1 MSGTRSHIEIVIA
14 VIVMVV
20 LFGCKTRQIPQNHD
34 YRDSIYIERYIRDTV
49 TPDTSY
55 IVTLIECDS
64 LTNKPI
70 VQVSDVYLD
79 DIRLWIEQKT
89 NQKFKFNI
97 LKPQSEIK
105 VIEKGNT
112 SDKIEFVEIERKRG
126 KFEWFLLSSGV
137 VVWMIVIMYLIFL
150 IYKLIKKIKL

>member
-1 MSGTRSHIEIVIA
+1 MSGTRTYTQIVIA

-34 YRDSIYIERYIRDTV
+34 YRDSVYIERYIRDTIQ
-49 TPDTSY
+49 PDTSY

-64 LTNKPI
+64 VTNKPI

-105 VIEKGNT
+105 VIERSNT
-112 SDKIEFVEIERKRG
+112 SDKVEVVEIERKRG
-126 KFEWFLLSSGV
+126 KFEWFLLISGV
-137 VVWMIVIMYLIFL
+137 VVWMIVIMYLIFK

>member
-1 MSGTRSHIEIVIA
+1 MSGVSTYTKIVIA

-49 TPDTSY
+49 LPDTSY

-64 LTNKPI
+64 VTNKPI

-79 DIRLWIEQKT
+79 DLKLWVERENNK
-89 NQKFKFNI
+89 
-97 LKPQSEIK
+97 LKISAVKPHSEIK

-112 SDKIEFVEIERKRG
+112 SDKIEFVEIARKRG

-137 VVWMIVIMYLIFL
+137 VGWMIVIVFLIFKF
-150 IYKLIKKIKL
+150 YKLIKKIKL

>member
-1 MSGTRSHIEIVIA
+1 MSSACSHIRIVIA

-64 LTNKPI
+64 VTNKPI

-79 DIRLWIEQKT
+79 DLKLWVERENNK
-89 NQKFKFNI
+89 
-97 LKPQSEIK
+97 LKISAVKPHNEIK
-105 VIEKGNT
+105 IIEKGNT
-112 SDKIEFVEIERKRG
+112 SNKIEVVEIARKRG
-126 KFEWFLLSSGV
+126 KLEWFLLSSGV
-137 VVWMIVIMYLIFL
+137 VVWMIVIIYLIIK
-150 IYKLIKKIKL
+150 IYKLKKK

>member
-1 MSGTRSHIEIVIA
+1 MSGVSTYTQIVIA
-14 VIVMVV
+14 VIVIVAHV
-20 LFGCKTRQIPQNHD
+20 GCRTRPIPQNHD
-34 YRDSIYIERYIRDTV
+34 YRDSVYIERYIRDTV

-64 LTNKPI
+64 LTNQPI

-112 SDKIEFVEIERKRG
+112 SDKVEVVEIERKRG
-126 KFEWFLLSSGV
+126 KFEWFLLCSGV
-137 VVWMIVIMYLIFL
+137 VVWMILILFL
-150 IYKLIKKIKL
+150 MIKIYKLIKKIKL